1 MIKDILTKL
10 SQEQDLSYEE
20 MQDVINSI
28 MSGEEE
34 DVDIENFLLSLN
46 KKGIK
51 EPEITAA
58 ATVMREK
65 SLKFDIG
72 DGTHIDTCG
81 TGGTGLHTFNCS
93 TASSFV
99 AAAGGA
105 SITKHGNKAI
115 SSKSGSADFLTEAGA
130 DITHDR
136 NKLLNIFNQV
146 GFIFLFAPLHHASM
160 KYVMPARQRIG
171 KKTIFNLL
179 GPHTNPCGARRQI
192 IGVYDKSLLNIFS
205 KVARNLDMEHV
216 MVVHGEDGLDEI
228 SITGPTHISEYKDYK
243 INEYS
248 ICPEDFGVASA
259 SFDEIAAQSS
269 EESLRMVKEAFAGEK
284 SAVQDMIALN
294 AGAALYIARKV
305 DSIGDGV
312 ELSYNLMNNGRAADK
327 LAAYVRVSNIQ

>member
-20 MQDVINSI
+20 MQDVVNSI

-34 DVDIENFLLSLN
+34 DVDIENFLISLN

-51 EPEITAA
+51 EQEITAA

-136 NKLLNIFNQV
+136 NKLLNVFNQV

-228 SITGPTHISEYKDYK
+228 SITGPTYISEYKDYK

-248 ICPEDFGVASA
+248 ICPEDFGIAPA

-327 LAAYVRVSNIQ
+327 LAAYVRVSNI

>member
-20 MQDVINSI
+20 MQDVVNSI

-34 DVDIENFLLSLN
+34 DVDIENFLIGLN

-136 NKLLNIFNQV
+136 NKLLNVFNQV

-192 IGVYDKSLLNIFS
+192 IGVYDKSLLSIFS

-327 LAAYVRVSNIQ
+327 LAAYVRVSNI

>member
-1 MIKDILTKL
+1 MIKDSLTKL

-20 MQDVINSI
+20 MQDVVNSI

-136 NKLLNIFNQV
+136 NKLLNVFNQV

-192 IGVYDKSLLNIFS
+192 IGVYDKSLLSIFS

-327 LAAYVRVSNIQ
+327 LAAYVRVSNI

>member
-20 MQDVINSI
+20 MQDVVNSI

-136 NKLLNIFNQV
+136 NKLLNVFNQV

-192 IGVYDKSLLNIFS
+192 IGVYDKSLLSIFS

-228 SITGPTHISEYKDYK
+228 SITGSTYI
-243 INEYS
+243 
-248 ICPEDFGVASA
+248 
-259 SFDEIAAQSS
+259 
-269 EESLRMVKEAFAGEK
+269 
-284 SAVQDMIALN
+284 SAV
-294 AGAALYIARKV
+294 
-305 DSIGDGV
+305 
-312 ELSYNLMNNGRAADK
+312 SYTHLRAHET
-327 LAAYVRVSNIQ
+327 

>member
-20 MQDVINSI
+20 MQDVVNSI

-34 DVDIENFLLSLN
+34 DVDIENFLISLN

-136 NKLLNIFNQV
+136 NKLLNVFNQV

-228 SITGPTHISEYKDYK
+228 SITGPTYISEYKDYK

-259 SFDEIAAQSS
+259 SFDEIVAQSS

-327 LAAYVRVSNIQ
+327 LAAYVRVSNI